1 MLATMK
7 KIVTLLLCIVSTT
20 IYAQSFEGTLT
31 YKVEYDIQ
39 TDKAFGVSKK
49 QILESLKESGHFFD
63 TLTIRIKHGNYEKI
77 TNSKALKR
85 IVYTSNNHKIYTI
98 DDGFEHVLIQDAT
111 KYTATKI
118 KFEKPTFT
126 KNDTITIIAG
136 KECTSITLDW
146 NGMGE
151 ETYFYNDT
159 FLNIDSELFKE
170 HQFEYFYDVL
180 KHTKSYPTQINK
192 SLNGLMEIRMI
203 LVDYVSE
210 EIPDSSFDIP
220 ELVPAEKEYT
230 DIIKETTGNDVM
242 RRKN

>member
-20 IYAQSFEGTLT
+20 IYAQFFEGTLT
-31 YKVEYDIQ
+31 YKVEYEIK
-39 TDKAFGVSKK
+39 TGTSFPVSKE
-49 QILESLKESGHFFD
+49 QLLETLKKSGDYFD
-63 TLTIRIKHGNYEKI
+63 TLVVHIKNGNYEKI
-77 TNSKALKR
+77 TNSEEKKR
-85 IVYTSNNHKIYTI
+85 IVYTSNKQKIYTI
-98 DDGFEHVLIQDAT
+98 DDGVDYVLIQNAKKYAAT
-111 KYTATKI
+111 I
-118 KFEKPTFT
+118 IEFEKPTFT
-126 KNDTITIIAG
+126 KNDTITMIAG
-136 KECTSITLDW
+136 KECTSIVLDW
-146 NGMGE
+146 DGLGQ

-159 FLNIDSELFKE
+159 FLNIDPELFKD
-170 HQFEYFYDVL
+170 HQFEYFYDIL

-220 ELVPAEKEYT
+220 ELVPAEKEYA